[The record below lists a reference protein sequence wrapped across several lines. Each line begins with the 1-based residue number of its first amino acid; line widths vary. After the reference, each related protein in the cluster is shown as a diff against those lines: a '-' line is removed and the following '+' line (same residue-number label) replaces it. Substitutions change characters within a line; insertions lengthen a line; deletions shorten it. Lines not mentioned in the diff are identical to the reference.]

1 MVFIADSLKRPNGW
15 LCSISNAAST
25 FSSASVADV
34 LEITTQFT
42 GNGVCEAY
50 FAVGQLV

>member
-25 FSSASVADV
+25 FSSASVAFRSMRMFS
-34 LEITTQFT
+34 IM
-42 GNGVCEAY
+42 Y
-50 FAVGQLV
+50 S